1 MATKEK
7 SAPKS
12 SVYQSNRYLSDTRNF
27 NSYKKPTM
35 VSNRQSE
42 YDTLSQPTT
51 SASDYLRKKYGDFSS
66 ATTIAPPPAPKEPQT
81 TIQGKE
87 RLTQG
92 DLELLAAAMDQ
103 ELLVMQNTR
112 SASMIQQAKQAQLDL
127 LVTDVYDLL
136 GKVKRGELN
145 IQQVPI
151 RPDVARN
158 FLQTFRKTDLLPTL
172 LEPDGLLPILSAPS
186 PTPNAAPS
194 AAPSAASEGT
204 SPDLTQALFSAI
216 QNLRWIVHADYD
228 SAIQYPKQ
236 VLKRLGDMEKRI
248 LEHASSDTPLPE
260 AYQKAFE
267 TQIHAI
273 EASMTSNFPQ

>member
-1 MATKEK
+1 MAEY
-7 SAPKS
+7 SAQKS
-12 SVYQSNRYLSDTRNF
+12 SAYQSNRYLTDTRNF
-27 NSYKKPTM
+27 NTYKHPTIVSKPKA
-35 VSNRQSE
+35 E
-42 YDTLSQPTT
+42 YDEVSKPTT
-51 SASDYLRKKYGDFSS
+51 SASDYMRNKYGDFSG
-66 ATTIAPPPAPKEPQT
+66 ATTIVPPPPPKEIQT
-81 TIQGKE
+81 VIVGKD
-87 RLTQG
+87 RITQE
-92 DLELLAAAMDQ
+92 DLELLTTAMDQ

-112 SASMIQQAKQAQLDL
+112 SVSMIQQAKQSQLDL

-158 FLQTFRKTDLLPTL
+158 FLQTFRTTEMLPPL
-172 LEPDGLLPILSAPS
+172 IEPEGLLPILSAPA
-186 PTPNAAPS
+186 PAPS
-194 AAPSAASEGT
+194 AAPSPSASESGT
-204 SPDLTQALFSAI
+204 ATDFRQALFSAI
-216 QNLRWIVHADYD
+216 QNLRWIVHADYN

-236 VLKRLGDMEKRI
+236 VLKRLNDMEKRI

-273 EASMTSNFPQ
+273 EASMSSNEHGEGF